1 MSDALF
7 GKVALVTGG
16 SRGIGAAI
24 VRRLAGDGASVA
36 FTYAASEVEA
46 HSLRDDIE
54 AAGARILAIRA
65 NSADSDAVRD
75 AVARTVSRSH
85 GLDILG
91 NNAGILVRGMAV
103 LLAFSMLLI
112 MPASSVAQQLP
123 PAAEE
128 MAKTHGLDSFGEVEA
143 IRYTWGKG
151 NISRTWVWQPKTDTV
166 TYEGKDKDGKP
177 VKVTYRRSD
186 IESQSDTVKND
197 IDPSFVHDQY
207 LLLLP
212 LHVAWDGANV
222 TDEGM
227 DETPL
232 GKASAERIVVKYAS
246 SGYSPG
252 DTYELFVGP
261 DKRLLEMRYH
271 RAVRVPGSP
280 TLVLEEFGGYKKA
293 GPLLISTDHP
303 GTGDGH
309 PIRSTFTDVAVKVT
323 GSKNWI
329 LAH

>member
-1 MSDALF
+1 
-7 GKVALVTGG
+7 
-16 SRGIGAAI
+16 
-24 VRRLAGDGASVA
+24 
-36 FTYAASEVEA
+36 
-46 HSLRDDIE
+46 
-54 AAGARILAIRA
+54 
-65 NSADSDAVRD
+65 
-75 AVARTVSRSH
+75 
-85 GLDILG
+85 
-91 NNAGILVRGMAV
+91 
-103 LLAFSMLLI
+103 
-112 MPASSVAQQLP
+112 
-123 PAAEE
+123 
-128 MAKTHGLDSFGEVEA
+128 
-143 IRYTWGKG
+143 
-151 NISRTWVWQPKTDTV
+151 
-166 TYEGKDKDGKP
+166 
-177 VKVTYRRSD
+177 
-186 IESQSDTVKND
+186 
-197 IDPSFVHDQY
+197 
-207 LLLLP
+207 
-212 LHVAWDGANV
+212 VAWDGANV